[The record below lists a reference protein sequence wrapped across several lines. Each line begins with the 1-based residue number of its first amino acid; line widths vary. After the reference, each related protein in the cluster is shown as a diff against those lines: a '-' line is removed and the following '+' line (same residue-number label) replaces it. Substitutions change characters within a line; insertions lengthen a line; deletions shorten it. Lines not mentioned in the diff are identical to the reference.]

1 MARKSSSATIGSKN
15 KKAAGGLHAK
25 KEPADKNS
33 IEHVIWELEPINAER
48 RKQGKAPLS
57 YGKYVSMRDRK

>member
-1 MARKSSSATIGSKN
+1 MEKARKN
-15 KKAAGGLHAK
+15 KKSPGGLYAA

-33 IEHVIWELEPINAER
+33 IDHVIWELEAVNAKR
-48 RKQGKAPLS
+48 RAQGKAPLS